1 MHQTFKT
8 ARTAGF
14 MSPGPTF
21 GIMIPDALD
30 LMVRARAQRN
40 QISLPCIC
48 LHGDLSGSGGGATL
62 SARGGR
68 RPLRRVCLFCGRRR
82 IGARIYESIHESID
96 ESLDAGSDES
106 HDESIDAGSGES
118 LDESID
124 AGSDESPG
132 ASSSESL
139 GRSSGESID

>member
-1 MHQTFKT
+1 
-8 ARTAGF
+8 
-14 MSPGPTF
+14 
-21 GIMIPDALD
+21 MIPDALD

-48 LHGDLSGSGGGATL
+48 LHGDLSGAGVGATL

-68 RPLRRVCLFCGRRR
+68 RPLRRDCLFCGQHRIGQHR

-106 HDESIDAGSGES
+106 

-124 AGSDESPG
+124 AGSDESTG
-132 ASSSESL
+132 ASSGESL

>member
-1 MHQTFKT
+1 
-8 ARTAGF
+8 
-14 MSPGPTF
+14 
-21 GIMIPDALD
+21 MIPDALD

-48 LHGDLSGSGGGATL
+48 LHGDLSGSGVGATL

-96 ESLDAGSDES
+96 ESLDAGIGK
-106 HDESIDAGSGES
+106 SIDAGSGES

-124 AGSDESPG
+124 AGSAESPG
-132 ASSSESL
+132 ASSGESL

>member
-1 MHQTFKT
+1 
-8 ARTAGF
+8 
-14 MSPGPTF
+14 
-21 GIMIPDALD
+21 MIPDALD

-48 LHGDLSGSGGGATL
+48 LHGDLSGSGVGATL

-68 RPLRRVCLFCGRRR
+68 RPVRRDCLFCGQHR
-82 IGARIYESIHESID
+82 IGARIHESID
-96 ESLDAGSDES
+96 ESLDAGIGK
-106 HDESIDAGSGES
+106 SIDAGSGES

-124 AGSDESPG
+124 AGSAESPG
-132 ASSSESL
+132 ASSGESL

>member
-1 MHQTFKT
+1 
-8 ARTAGF
+8 
-14 MSPGPTF
+14 
-21 GIMIPDALD
+21 MIPDALD

-48 LHGDLSGSGGGATL
+48 VHGDLSGSGVGATL

-68 RPLRRVCLFCGRRR
+68 RPLRRDCLFCGQHR
-82 IGARIYESIHESID
+82 IGARIHESIDESHESLD

-106 HDESIDAGSGES
+106 LDESIAASSGES
-118 LDESID
+118 LDESTD

>member
-1 MHQTFKT
+1 MHQTFKA

-48 LHGDLSGSGGGATL
+48 LHGDLSGSGVGATL

-68 RPLRRVCLFCGRRR
+68 RALRRVFCGQHR

-106 HDESIDAGSGES
+106 

-132 ASSSESL
+132 ASSGESL

>member
-1 MHQTFKT
+1 MHQTFKA

-48 LHGDLSGSGGGATL
+48 LHGDLSGSGVGATL

-68 RPLRRVCLFCGRRR
+68 RPLRRDCLFCGRRR

-106 HDESIDAGSGES
+106 

-132 ASSSESL
+132 ASSGESL